1 MAVFQ
6 EDNPALVERAK
17 QELGVA
23 EKIDPQLSEVH
34 LARYYISF
42 SQYEGWSVDGAMR
55 ELAFGSAAQ
64 SKCRT
69 C

>member
-6 EDNPALVERAK
+6 EDNPSLVDRAK
-17 QELGVA
+17 QEFGVA